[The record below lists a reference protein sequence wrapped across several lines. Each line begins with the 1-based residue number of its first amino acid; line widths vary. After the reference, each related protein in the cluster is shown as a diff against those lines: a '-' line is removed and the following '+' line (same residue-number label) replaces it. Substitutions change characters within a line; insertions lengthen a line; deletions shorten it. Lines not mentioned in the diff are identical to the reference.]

1 MDVHV
6 AGNES
11 RHVKSQIHPTD
22 AFRVGRPAEPAV
34 ADATQPAI
42 GSVAE
47 ARGGAARHSKAN
59 RLYPKQS
66 ACLGFK
72 LGQTQPVERPVGARL
87 FREAT
92 QLKTGRA
99 NVGIGRAK
107 ILKTEI

>member
-42 GSVAE
+42 GSVEE
-47 ARGGAARHSKAN
+47 ARGGAARPPN
-59 RLYPKQS
+59 RPPWPPLSQIIGLPRLQ
-66 ACLGFK
+66 
-72 LGQTQPVERPVGARL
+72 VGADT
-87 FREAT
+87 AI
-92 QLKTGRA
+92 KTPFGRVYSERQR
-99 NVGIGRAK
+99 N
-107 ILKTEI
+107 